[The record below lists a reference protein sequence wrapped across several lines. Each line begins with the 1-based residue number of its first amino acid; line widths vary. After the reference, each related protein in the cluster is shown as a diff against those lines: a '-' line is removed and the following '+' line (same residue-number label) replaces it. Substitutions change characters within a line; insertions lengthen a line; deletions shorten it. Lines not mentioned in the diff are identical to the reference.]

1 MKYCVSCRWSSG
13 RERNRCQYREWRC
26 ESKRGVVDGGPRTDE
41 IPTREVFIGGSKP
54 TLNWG
59 LVWGQKVCSS
69 SAT

>member
-41 IPTREVFIGGSKP
+41 IPTREVFIGLQTNFKLGACLGPK
-54 TLNWG
+54 G
-59 LVWGQKVCSS
+59 LQ
-69 SAT
+69 